1 MKYTYTEKKSLS
13 KLKIIIMKNVIIL
26 FALILGN
33 FGLAQQKESSLEHTL
48 SINQNGAL

>member
-1 MKYTYTEKKSLS
+1 
-13 KLKIIIMKNVIIL
+13 MKNVIIL

-48 SINQNGAL
+48 SINQNGA